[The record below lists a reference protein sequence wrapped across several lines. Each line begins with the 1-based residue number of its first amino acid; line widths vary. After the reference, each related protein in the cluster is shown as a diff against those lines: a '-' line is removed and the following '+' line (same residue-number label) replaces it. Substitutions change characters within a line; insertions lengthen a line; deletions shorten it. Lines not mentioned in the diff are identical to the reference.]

1 MKKQALYF
9 SAEWCLPCKSFKPLA
24 MPMLDSNGIDVIQ
37 LDAETATDAVREREV
52 MMLPTIVFINGE
64 DEVARVTGASMK
76 QLKEALEI
84 VRRSNG

>member
-1 MKKQALYF
+1 MKKEALYF

-24 MPMLDSNGIDVIQ
+24 MPLLDSNGIDVIQ
-37 LDAETATDAVREREV
+37 LDADTDFDATKEHNVRS
-52 MMLPTIVFINGE
+52 LPTIVFINGE
-64 DEVARVTGASMK
+64 VELARVTGASMK